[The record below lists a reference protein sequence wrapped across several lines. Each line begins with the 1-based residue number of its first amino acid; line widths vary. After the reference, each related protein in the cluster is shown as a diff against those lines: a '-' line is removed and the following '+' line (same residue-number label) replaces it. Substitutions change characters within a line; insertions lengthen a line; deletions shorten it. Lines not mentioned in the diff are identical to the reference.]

1 MSLGLDRWQ
10 CKCIPNILSIV
21 VWVIEVL
28 FNVLDHKGYF
38 APSASQ
44 GETSLLQPQPE
55 GNSDE
60 TAQKSS
66 IPILIEVIFATYFF
80 ADSAVVA
87 VHLSLDEI
95 HREAEGM
102 TIDICLNLLAY
113 GYMVYRQFADM
124 KTTDVVG

>member
-1 MSLGLDRWQ
+1 MPSSMLTPHPSKQMARYQHHNPALVDYST
-10 CKCIPNILSIV
+10 NIDLYQTGWIGKDKL
-21 VWVIEVL
+21 WVIEVL

-44 GETSLLQPQPE
+44 
-55 GNSDE
+55 
-60 TAQKSS
+60 
-66 IPILIEVIFATYFF
+66 
-80 ADSAVVA
+80 DSAVVA
-87 VHLSLDEI
+87 VHLSREEI
-95 HREAEGM
+95 HREAQGM